1 MSSLVRAR
9 YLRVRILFPADTAPT
24 GSAGNCRHRSNLKYL
39 VIEGFEQYDVVCR
52 WYIKVLEEKIYSSF
66 AVVIRQFASGP
77 LMSGTPSTETQPETV
92 MSATAEP
99 DRRRELS
106 DVSSQTP
113 SEKSEGDSIETQSHH
128 GTETQTHGALATGE
142 PQSEAKD
149 SSPDQP
155 GNPPPYSIYTLWE
168 KRFIVLAA
176 SLSAFFSPLTAQ
188 IYLPALPT
196 LSKDFNVS
204 SSKINLTV
212 TTYLIFQGLTPM
224 FIGGFADTAGRR
236 PAYLICF
243 VVYIAANI
251 GLALSKNYASIL
263 VVRMLQ
269 SAGSSTTVAL
279 CQAVVADIVTSAERG
294 QYIGITVIPIVLA
307 PSLGP
312 VLGGILSQYLGW
324 RSIFWFLA
332 IAAVVCLVPMLFFF
346 PETCREIVGDG
357 SIRPPAVYRTFWQMI
372 VDRRRRRAARKA
384 PSSSSGLHRVTSTA
398 TSGSQQRPKFRLTP
412 PNVLGSLFIL
422 FEKEVG
428 LILFYSGIV
437 FAGFYAVATAMP
449 AQLQENYGYSDVV
462 VGLMYLPLAGGSIV
476 TAFVCGPLINR
487 NFRRHAAKLG
497 IPVESSRQMDLANFP
512 IERARFEVG
521 IPLLWLSICVM
532 LVWGWVMQ
540 ERVSVAAP
548 IVLLFLMGVGMI
560 GFVNTVNTLLI
571 DIYPHKAG
579 AAVAAN
585 NLTRCLIGAAAS
597 AAIQPM
603 IDSVGSGWAFFIL
616 GALYV
621 VFFPSMLVVMKKGP
635 QWRAEVKAREE
646 KKKEK
651 HEAEMKGKE
660 PLEKGQK
667 SENLPDGFEGTLGR
681 GEPEKE

>member
-1 MSSLVRAR
+1 M
-9 YLRVRILFPADTAPT
+9 
-24 GSAGNCRHRSNLKYL
+24 
-39 VIEGFEQYDVVCR
+39 
-52 WYIKVLEEKIYSSF
+52 
-66 AVVIRQFASGP
+66 
-77 LMSGTPSTETQPETV
+77 PSTEPRPDTV

-99 DRRRELS
+99 DHGRRGS
-106 DVSSQTP
+106 GVSSPVQSEKTSANSIDTHDSTETP
-113 SEKSEGDSIETQSHH
+113 SQ
-128 GTETQTHGALATGE
+128 HGALTTGE
-142 PQSEAKD
+142 PPSEAGNP
-149 SSPDQP
+149 SPDQP
-155 GNPPPYSIYTLWE
+155 GNPPPYSVYTLWE
-168 KRFIVLAA
+168 KRLIVLAA

-196 LSKDFNVS
+196 LAKEFNVTS
-204 SSKINLTV
+204 SQINLTV
-212 TTYLIFQGLTPM
+212 TTYLIFQGITPM

-251 GLALSKNYASIL
+251 GLALSKSYTSVL

-279 CQAVVADIVTSAERG
+279 NQAVVADIITSAERG

-324 RSIFWFLA
+324 RSIFWFLT
-332 IAAVVCLVPMLFFF
+332 IAAVVCVIPMLLFF
-346 PETCREIVGDG
+346 PETCRAIVGDG
-357 SIRPPAVYRTFWQMI
+357 SIRPPAIYRTFWQMI
-372 VDRRRRRAARKA
+372 VDWRRKRAARRDR
-384 PSSSSGLHRVTSTA
+384 PSLERVTSTA
-398 TSGSQQRPKFRLTP
+398 TSASQRRPKFRLTP
-412 PNVLGSLFIL
+412 PNLLGSLFIL

-428 LILFYSGIV
+428 IVLFYSGVV
-437 FAGFYAVATAMP
+437 FAGFYAIATAMP
-449 AQLQENYGYSDVV
+449 AQLKEHYGYSDVV
-462 VGLMYLPLAGGSIV
+462 VGLFYLPLAGGSIV

-487 NFRRHAAKLG
+487 NFRRHAARLG
-497 IPVESSRQMDLANFP
+497 VEVQSSRQMDLSGFP
-512 IERARFEVG
+512 IERARFEIGV
-521 IPLLWLSICVM
+521 PLLWLNIVIM

-560 GFVNTVNTLLI
+560 GFINTINTLLI

-585 NLTRCLIGAAAS
+585 NLTRCLIGAAFS

-616 GALYV
+616 GAIYIVL
-621 VFFPSMLVVMKKGP
+621 FPLLLVVMKKGP
-635 QWRAEVKAREE
+635 QWRAEVAAKEKRKKEKREE
-646 KKKEK
+646 KMKAKEQ
-651 HEAEMKGKE
+651 
-660 PLEKGQK
+660 LEEG
-667 SENLPDGFEGTLGR
+667 ENRGGLPDESGEVRGKSAPIGT
-681 GEPEKE
+681 EKQQEDV